1 MSSLSSRSPLSGQ
14 TAIIG
19 IGQTP
24 FTRGTELTTLGL
36 HLEAAHEA
44 IADAGLTPADIDG
57 VMPNELAG
65 TVAEDFILE
74 LGLPNLAF
82 SSTIRTGGASFV
94 SAIQSAALAIAGG
107 VANHVLL
114 VAGRRGYSAQRVS
127 KTSEGA
133 IAPHPVM
140 RQIDEFERPFGN
152 TVAAQWFA
160 QAARRHMHEYGTTSE
175 DFGHVAVAVRGHANK
190 NPRALMYEK
199 TMTLEQHQASPFI
212 ADPLRLFDCS
222 LETDGATAIVISR
235 ADRAK
240 DAKKPGIPILGVG
253 EGHGDPPTSIT
264 QKRDLTRIEGLER
277 AAERAY
283 AMAGLGPE
291 AIDCAQLYD
300 GFTWIVLASLEAC
313 GFCAPGEGGGFV
325 RDGRIALGG
334 ALPVNT
340 SGGLLSEGHCSG
352 ANLVSE
358 AVRQLRGEVEP
369 DRQVTGCERILVTGE
384 GDFHEGAALILG
396 ATE

>member
-1 MSSLSSRSPLSGQ
+1 MSLRGQ

-24 FTRGTELTTLGL
+24 FTRGTERSTLEL
-36 HLEAAHEA
+36 HVEAAREA
-44 IADAGLTPADIDG
+44 IEDAGLVPEEIDG

-65 TVAEDFILE
+65 TVAEDFILN
-74 LGLPNLAF
+74 LGLPAVAF

-107 VANHVLL
+107 IASHVLL

-127 KTSEGA
+127 RTSEGA

-140 RQIDEFERPFGN
+140 RHIDEFERPFGN

-160 QAARRHMHEYGTTSE
+160 QAARRHMHEFGTTSE
-175 DFGHVAVAVRGHANK
+175 DFGRIAVACRKHANR

-199 TMTLEQHQASPFI
+199 PMTLEDHQASALI

-222 LETDGATAIVISR
+222 LETDGATAIVMSSSER
-235 ADRAK
+235 ARDRRH
-240 DAKKPGIPILGVG
+240 PVVRLLGVG
-253 EGHGDPPTSIT
+253 EGHGEPPTSIT
-264 QKRDLTRIEGLER
+264 QKRDMTRIEGLALAARR
-277 AAERAY
+277 AFTMAER
-283 AMAGLGPE
+283 GPGE
-291 AIDCAQLYD
+291 MDCAQIYD
-300 GFTWIVLASLEAC
+300 GFSWVVLASLEAL
-313 GFCAPGEGGGFV
+313 GFCAQGEGGDFV
-325 RDGRIALGG
+325 RDGRIELGG

-358 AVRQLRGEVEP
+358 AVRQLRGTVEAE
-369 DRQVTGCERILVTGE
+369 RQVQSCRHVLVTGE
-384 GDFHEGAALILG
+384 GDFHEGSVLVLERA
-396 ATE
+396 

>member
-1 MSSLSSRSPLSGQ
+1 MSSLASLRET

-19 IGQTP
+19 LGQTP
-24 FTRGTELTTLGL
+24 FTRGTDTSTLGL
-36 HLEAAHEA
+36 HLRAAHEA

-94 SAIQSAALAIAGG
+94 SAIQSAALAIAAGI
-107 VANHVLL
+107 AKNVLL

-127 KTSEGA
+127 LTSEGA
-133 IAPHPVM
+133 IPPHPVM

-175 DFGHVAVAVRGHANK
+175 DFGHIAVAIRGHANA

-212 ADPLRLFDCS
+212 SDPLRLFDCS
-222 LETDGATAIVISR
+222 LETDGATAIVITSAER
-235 ADRAK
+235 SK
-240 DAKKPGIPILGVG
+240 DATKPGIPILGIG

-277 AAERAY
+277 AAERAF
-283 AMAGLGPE
+283 AMAGVGRDE
-291 AIDCAQLYD
+291 IDCAQIYD

-313 GFCAPGEGGGFV
+313 GFCKPGEGGAFV
-325 RDGRIALGG
+325 RDGRVALGG
-334 ALPVNT
+334 TLPINT

-358 AVRQLRGEVEP
+358 AVRQLRGEVEAA
-369 DRQVTGCERILVTGE
+369 RQVPDCEHVLVTGE
-384 GDFHEGAALILG
+384 GDFHEGACMILG
-396 ATE
+396 AAT